1 MVSLPQFDGAQS
13 ASSAAN
19 ELRTETTT
27 CNQQPPA
34 ADYTREVRFAVVMYG
49 GVSLAIY
56 INGIAQEMLHWVRS
70 TAKAANADET
80 PLPGNPS
87 VGACAESEL
96 SLSGT
101 ERVYRKLSYILAA
114 GSIGKESTADLLAQA
129 EKSLASNETIRTRFV
144 VDILSGT
151 SAGGINGIFLGKA
164 LANGQDISGLENLWI
179 KEGDVRTLINDK
191 KSVEGPVRF
200 QDPPASLLNSQRMY
214 FELLKAFDKM
224 EETSSI
230 SVPFVDE
237 LDLFVTTTDLAGVTL
252 PIRLS
257 DGVVYERR
265 HRNVLRFVYSNKDA
279 SSEAKDRNDFEAKF
293 NPFLAYAARCTS
305 AFPAAFEP
313 MCLCDTD
320 SILNGYLP
328 YANKENC
335 RSDSSD
341 WQRFYK
347 DYLNPAGVNTVKFPK
362 RPFADGGYL
371 DNKPFTYATETVA
384 RRQADLLVTRKL
396 IYVEPSPEHPEEQ
409 PDTEVKP
416 DAIENVGAALLS
428 LPRYETIREDLQ
440 RVREHN
446 RLVERVTSILKSVD
460 EDKKYGTGRETKSF
474 TDDEWS
480 KLDLAEVV
488 RTKGI
493 GYVAYHR
500 LDISAVSDD
509 LAKLMTRVAGF
520 DEESDHFMIIRS
532 LVGEWR
538 AKNYLEHGEGK
549 PSLNQFLFEF
559 NLNYPM
565 RRINFLRTKI
575 SELAEQDPQ
584 DQAKL
589 LAIKKNLN
597 QAYKDLRSTARQLR
611 SRQQPA
617 KAGTSSA
624 ESAPSPAYDAI
635 QKLKEKLVEE
645 TRKRLPENVG
655 SKINDP
661 VVEYFLG
668 IHAGTV
674 ASGTIKNQCDARAR
688 ELLEDKTI
696 LDLFDPI
703 ADALKAQIGPAK
715 KKADETC
722 RKALGLKE
730 KASDDQSTP
739 PDADAESHAYLGY
752 YYQNYDEYDRII
764 FPIIYGTEIGEAAK
778 VDIIRISPEDATDLI
793 NERETGCYKL
803 AGTAL
808 GHFGAFLDPLW
819 RRNDIMWGR
828 LDGAERI
835 ITALLPNNRELARLL
850 VGEAHAA
857 IVHEAI
863 AKAGANEAKDLI
875 CEAGMR
881 TRSGNAEPNLITQF
895 IENLKTYDVAG
906 QLKTLIDDK
915 AFRQHYVDT
924 FPARSKLDPESTV
937 KIAARATTV
946 IGKMLER
953 LSSSRGASTK
963 PALWIARLGQIIWS
977 MVEVAVPRSLS
988 NLIFRHWLKLI
999 YFLEALLLVGSTLLL
1014 APEVQKFAITAFSLT
1029 AGIHLGVYLLSDYL
1043 QGKHLLLRIVLGV
1056 VGFLAIFFTAVGFDE
1071 VLGLGVRSRL
1081 AKRAH
1086 LNSVFG
1092 AEAPASPT
1100 PQPTPVFIF
1109 LPANVPSPESTPRPS
1124 PIANPSPS
1132 PSATGNQ
1139 LPSPS
1144 PTTPDLDAL
1153 IQQKI
1158 RQLKQGQ
1165 IASEIPSQMRQGE
1178 SERISARI
1186 SSQDIGDLITKGLK
1200 GNGLPEVDH
1209 IPVDTTMKLV
1219 LYPSKAEAFDIKL
1232 AGDEIKNVSNRLDR
1246 PYTDWEWDVTPRE
1259 SGNQELHL
1267 KASVI
1272 MHLPGFPEAQTFEVP
1287 VIDRR
1292 VQVQIDYGYVAKGFL
1307 TNWENLRWVLGAAGS
1322 IILLLGGWKGW
1333 SKLRSLASKNK
1344 QTSNNQKR
1352 NKKK

>member
-1 MVSLPQFDGAQS
+1 MVSLPQSDAGQS
-13 ASSAAN
+13 ASSVPREPRTVIAACDQ
-19 ELRTETTT
+19 L
-27 CNQQPPA
+27 PPA
-34 ADYTREVRFAVVMYG
+34 VEYKQEVRFAVVMYG

-56 INGIAQEMLHWVRS
+56 INGISQEMLRWVRS
-70 TAKAANADET
+70 TAESASVGLALLRN
-80 PLPGNPS
+80 NPS
-87 VGACAESEL
+87 TSASAESEL

-101 ERVYRKLSYILAA
+101 ERVYRKLSYILS
-114 GSIGKESTADLLAQA
+114 GGDISKESTADVLAQA
-129 EKSLASNETIRTRFV
+129 EKSLAANETIRTRFV

-164 LANGQDISGLENLWI
+164 LANGQDLSGLENLWV
-179 KEGDVRTLINDK
+179 KESDVRTLINDK
-191 KSVEGPVRF
+191 KSVYGPVIL

-214 FELLKAFDKM
+214 FELLKAFDSM
-224 EETSSI
+224 EETGAT

-237 LDLFVTTTDLAGVTL
+237 LDLFVTTTDLSGVTL

-279 SSEAKDRNDFEAKF
+279 SAEAKDRNDFESKF

-320 SILNGYLP
+320 GVLKGYLP

-396 IYVEPSPEHPEEQ
+396 IYIEPSPEHPEEQ
-409 PDTEVKP
+409 PDIEVKP

-440 RVREHN
+440 RVRDHN
-446 RLVERVTSILKSVD
+446 RLVERVLSIVKNVD
-460 EDKKYGTGRETKSF
+460 VDKRFGTPRKTKSF
-474 TDDEWS
+474 NDEEWS

-488 RTKGI
+488 TEKGI

-500 LDISAVSDD
+500 LDISSVSDD
-509 LAKLMTRVAGF
+509 LAKLVTRVAGF
-520 DEESDHFMIIRS
+520 DEESDYFMVIRS

-538 AKNYLEHGEGK
+538 AQTYIEHGKGK

-575 SELAEQDPQ
+575 SDLAEKDEYRSNPQSQD
-584 DQAKL
+584 KL
-589 LAIKKNLN
+589 LAIKKELN
-597 QAYKDLRSTARQLR
+597 QAYKDLRKTARRLR
-611 SRQQPA
+611 SRQDPA
-617 KAGTSSA
+617 KAEAASA
-624 ESAPSPAYDAI
+624 DSAPSPAYDAI
-635 QKLKEKLVEE
+635 QNLKKVLADE
-645 TRKRLPENVG
+645 TKNRLTEDVR
-655 SKINDP
+655 SKIKDP
-661 VVEYFLG
+661 LVEYFLG
-668 IHAGTV
+668 VHSNGGTV
-674 ASGTIKNQCDARAR
+674 TSGGTIKDQCDERAR
-688 ELLEDKTI
+688 KLLEDKAI
-696 LDLFDPI
+696 LALFAPI

-722 RKALGLKE
+722 RTALGLKDQ
-730 KASDDQSTP
+730 APDDESKP
-739 PDADAESHAYLGY
+739 PDPNTESHAYLGY

-778 VDIIRISPEDATDLI
+778 VDIIRISPEDATALI

-863 AKAGANEAKDLI
+863 ANAGANEAKDLI

-895 IENLKTYDVAG
+895 IENLKTYDAAG
-906 QLKTLIDDK
+906 QLNTLIEGN
-915 AFRQHYVDT
+915 AFRQHYMDS
-924 FPARSKLDPESTV
+924 FPARSRLDPESTV

-946 IGKMLER
+946 IGKMLDG

-963 PALWIARLGQIIWS
+963 PALWVARLGRIFWAL
-977 MVEVAVPRSLS
+977 VEVAVPRSFGEL
-988 NLIFRHWLKLI
+988 FFHHWLKLI
-999 YFLEALLLVGSTLLL
+999 YFLEALMILGSTLLL
-1014 APEVQKFAITAFSLT
+1014 APGAQRFAITAFGIT
-1029 AGIHLGVYLLSDYL
+1029 AAVHLAVVILSDL
-1043 QGKHLLLRIVLGV
+1043 IQSRNRWATLAKTIGIVILVTLIALG
-1056 VGFLAIFFTAVGFDE
+1056 GLALSAILGAESLWTAMEGAKTWIAKSRYGLM
-1071 VLGLGVRSRL
+1071 LGLGVFVFLVFLWAIRKDLRSPWQRL
-1081 AKRAH
+1081 
-1086 LNSVFG
+1086 
-1092 AEAPASPT
+1092 
-1100 PQPTPVFIF
+1100 
-1109 LPANVPSPESTPRPS
+1109 
-1124 PIANPSPS
+1124 
-1132 PSATGNQ
+1132 
-1139 LPSPS
+1139 
-1144 PTTPDLDAL
+1144 D
-1153 IQQKI
+1153 
-1158 RQLKQGQ
+1158 
-1165 IASEIPSQMRQGE
+1165 IPSSPNFNPIEIMPPYDVNKDRV
-1178 SERISARI
+1178 R
-1186 SSQDIGDLITKGLK
+1186 
-1200 GNGLPEVDH
+1200 
-1209 IPVDTTMKLV
+1209 KLT
-1219 LYPSKAEAFDIKL
+1219 F
-1232 AGDEIKNVSNRLDR
+1232 SNRYFIPFRLSD
-1246 PYTDWEWDVTPRE
+1246 TPPKSWTRMFRE
-1259 SGNQELHL
+1259 RWPTEQ
-1267 KASVI
+1267 KASVVFNENELRLI
-1272 MHLPGFPEAQTFEVP
+1272 SKLSDVEKIFTGLKEAVAMANS
-1287 VIDRR
+1287 
-1292 VQVQIDYGYVAKGFL
+1292 DYLYSLKGEEAKKRQAEEKAKVRKEREL
-1307 TNWENLRWVLGAAGS
+1307 RLRENIRSTLENLKS
-1322 IILLLGGWKGW
+1322 
-1333 SKLRSLASKNK
+1333 S
-1344 QTSNNQKR
+1344 TFNQ
-1352 NKKK
+1352 